1 MKGQKDYEI
10 IFVDDNSQDKT
21 YEVVK
26 AFLKNTKILDVL
38 EEFKEYLSSAVI
50 EGCLSSS
57 SDLLVIMDADL
68 QHDESKI
75 LEMIKIQKNY
85 TLI

>member
-1 MKGQKDYEI
+1 M
-10 IFVDDNSQDKT
+10 
-21 YEVVK
+21 
-26 AFLKNTKILDVL
+26 LDVL
-38 EEFKEYLSSAVI
+38 EELEERGLSSAVI

-57 SDLLVIMDADL
+57 SELLVIMDADL

-75 LEMIKIQKNY
+75 LEMIKIQKNI